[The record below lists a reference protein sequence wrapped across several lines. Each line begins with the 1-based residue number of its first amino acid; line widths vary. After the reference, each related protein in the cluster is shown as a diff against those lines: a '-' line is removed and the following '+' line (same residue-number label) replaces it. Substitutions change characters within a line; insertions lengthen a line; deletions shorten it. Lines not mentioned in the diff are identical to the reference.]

1 MRALVIEDEPKTAT
15 FLRDG
20 LRDQGWHV
28 DVVGDGDRGLREA
41 VTRVHDLLLLD
52 VRLPGLDGWSV
63 LIRARSEGVTAPVIF
78 LTAQDRVEDRVRGLD
93 LGADDYLVKPFA
105 LSELLARIRSI
116 RRRGPESARIQVAGL
131 ELDLVN
137 RGVSREGQC
146 VELTPKEFA
155 LLALL
160 ARNAGEILGRRF
172 LAREVWGMEDEGE
185 SNLVD
190 VAIRRLRRKIDQPFG
205 KPLIHSVYGAGYI
218 LQAR

>member
-41 VTRVHDLLLLD
+41 VTRLHDLLLLD
-52 VRLPGLDGWSV
+52 VWLPGLDGWTV
-63 LIRARSEGVTAPVIF
+63 LTRARAEGVTAPVIF
-78 LTAQDRVEDRVRGLD
+78 LTAHDRVEDRVKGLD

-116 RRRGPESARIQVAGL
+116 RRRGSESARIQIAGL

-137 RGVSREGQC
+137 RSVRREGQS
-146 VELTPKEFA
+146 VDLTPKELA
-155 LLALL
+155 LLVLL

-172 LAREVWGMEDEGE
+172 LAKRSGGWRTKANPTLSTSRSDGCGE
-185 SNLVD
+185 
-190 VAIRRLRRKIDQPFG
+190 R
-205 KPLIHSVYGAGYI
+205 
-218 LQAR
+218 